1 MGHFTVRIVLHPR
14 EAGAPRALEAL
25 VDTGASFSVVPRSIL
40 EALGCEPVR
49 MQRVTLADGR
59 TDRWPL
65 TEVSVECEGLRITS
79 PVLMGPADARVLL
92 GVITLEGLSLG
103 VDPSGGRLIPVDAL
117 L

>member
-1 MGHFTVRIVLHPR
+1 MGHFTVTIVLYPR
-14 EAGAPRALEAL
+14 GAGPPRALEAL
-25 VDTGASFSVVPRSIL
+25 VDTGASFSVVPRPIL
-40 EALGCEPVR
+40 EALGCQPIR

-92 GVITLEGLSLG
+92 GAITLEGLSLG
-103 VDPSGGRLIPVDAL
+103 VDPSGCRLVPVDDL
-117 L
+117 V